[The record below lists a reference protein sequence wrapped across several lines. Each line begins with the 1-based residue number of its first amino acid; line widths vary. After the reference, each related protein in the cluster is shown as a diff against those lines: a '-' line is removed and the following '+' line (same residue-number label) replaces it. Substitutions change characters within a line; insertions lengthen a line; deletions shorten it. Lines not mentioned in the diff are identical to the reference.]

1 MAASHESASRG
12 PASTTSGTHEYETGA
27 QPDVFWKSP
36 EGSVT
41 LLHGDSLSALN
52 SMPEESVDVIFADPP
67 YFLSNGGTTCQ
78 NGKRVKVDK
87 GRWDKSL
94 GIEENHAFNRSWL
107 EACQRVLTPNG
118 TIWVSGTSHVIHS
131 VGFAMQQLGFKPLNE
146 IVWEKPNPP
155 PNLSCRYFTHS
166 TETVLWAAKGRKSK
180 HFFDYPRM
188 RAENGGKQMKSVWR
202 MTAPGKSE
210 KTHGRHP
217 TQKPLSLLERIIA
230 ASCPED
236 AHVLDP
242 FNGSGTT
249 GVAAARAGMSYTG
262 IDLSDE
268 YLELTKA
275 RLLAEHPEW
284 AAPAKSK
291 RRLRAVK

>member
-1 MAASHESASRG
+1 MAAPHDPARG
-12 PASTTSGTHEYETGA
+12 AASTAVETDHDTGA
-27 QPDVFWKSP
+27 QPDVFWRSP
-36 EGSVT
+36 DGAAT
-41 LLHGDSLSALN
+41 LLHGDSLLALATL
-52 SMPEESVDVIFADPP
+52 PEESIDVVFADPP

-87 GRWDKSL
+87 GGWDKSL
-94 GIEENHAFNRSWL
+94 GIEQNHEFNRKWL
-107 EACQRVLTPNG
+107 AACQRLLTPNG

-131 VGFAMQQLGFKPLNE
+131 VGFAMQQLGFKMLNE

-202 MTAPGKSE
+202 MTAPGKRE
-210 KTHGRHP
+210 KEHGKHP

-230 ASCPED
+230 SSCPED

-249 GVAAARAGMSYTG
+249 GLAASRAGMQYTG
-262 IDLSDE
+262 IDLSEE

-275 RLLAEHPEW
+275 RLLAERPEW
-284 AAPAKSK
+284 AAAKKSK